1 MDKPTENSEK
11 MANVQPV
18 QFGLNDKFQ
27 FRCHKGVSCF
37 TDCCRGINIILTPY
51 DIVRLKNRLGLP
63 SDQFLAIYTE
73 PHLLEKTDLPVV
85 TLKLLDDDR
94 QSCPFV
100 RDDGCIVYA
109 DRPTTC
115 RYYPL
120 GVASLS
126 HKEEGL
132 PTNDEGFYFFINEPH
147 CRGFEEPTEWTVE
160 SWRKDQGVDIHDDI
174 NAEWTDLVVRKRSFP
189 ANIRLTEEA
198 KKMFFMASYDIDR
211 FRRFVFESS
220 FLERFP
226 TDEKTRQAIEA
237 DEIELLKFGFRWFK
251 SILFKGQGQPQ
262 V

>member
-1 MDKPTENSEK
+1 MEDSAK
-11 MANVQPV
+11 MANVRPV

-27 FRCHKGVSCF
+27 FRCHQGVSCF

-51 DIVRLKNRLGLP
+51 DIVRLKNQLGLP
-63 SDQFLAIYTE
+63 SDQFLAIYTD
-73 PHLLEKTDLPVV
+73 PRLLEKTDLPVV

-100 RDDGCIVYA
+100 REDGCIVYA

-126 HKEEGL
+126 HKTQDL
-132 PTNDEGFYFFINEPH
+132 PDANEGFYFFINEPH
-147 CRGFEEPTEWTVE
+147 CRGFEEPTEWTVA

-189 ANIRLTEEA
+189 SNIKMTEEA

-211 FRRFVFESS
+211 FRRFVFEST
-220 FLERFP
+220 FLDRFP
-226 TDEKTRQAIEA
+226 QDEKTRQAISG
-237 DEIELLKFGFRWFK
+237 DEIELLKFGFRWLK
-251 SILFKGQGQPQ
+251 SILFKGEAAPQ